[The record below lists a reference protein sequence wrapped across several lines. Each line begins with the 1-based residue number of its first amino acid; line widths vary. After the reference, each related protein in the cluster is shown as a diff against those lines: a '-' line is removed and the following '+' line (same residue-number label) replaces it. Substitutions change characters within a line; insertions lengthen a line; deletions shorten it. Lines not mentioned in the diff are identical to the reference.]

1 MSAKKEAYK
10 KYYDSD
16 IFNTKP
22 NDSSTIIKKMKL
34 RMNHPMYDST
44 KEIIFNLSQE
54 KRIKRNGHKKEDLKQ
69 LVLSKSEI
77 RRKHNYEK
85 TYASDIFNQRRA
97 TSSERKKGVKR
108 FADEINK
115 ITCLNGMG
123 DEKQYIRDL
132 KHYTKTHRAEEK
144 EYIPIYS
151 LKRITPQERYYREH
165 FLNHGALPEIN
176 DLYNTSEIMN
186 TEEKKINNYI
196 YRKKNLNKDLIVYNN
211 VGADKKGIKVE
222 LNNNNKKY
230 LKKKGL
236 NLYEGRRNFVEPYLY
251 PNNSCKINKQ
261 IQLESQIFSDES
273 DRKDFKE
280 EAEKINDRLEKEK
293 KKHYHVDIFGRPLIR
308 IKKDIINSNRNL
320 YGSVHSKWNRTNL
333 DWASPKC
340 QIIFNNSTKDSK
352 CQTARQRKL
361 SQFSD
366 SQNYDILTGREKEP
380 IIYNYKHKENNNKGK
395 KKFDAI
401 INRMPNLNDGQK
413 LGIKMR
419 VSSLDCTNEQ
429 DWDDKV
435 NSLKNF
441 FAKNLYKKSKEKDIT
456 GKISEMKNNASNI
469 SIYNT
474 QDNIFHDYVIT
485 YSTKANKFEKLDEI
499 GIQKLF
505 ANKGIYTYDIRKN
518 YFDKGNYNT
527 INIKI
532 KGNDTNNKLYRK
544 VKKLQEELRKDNYK
558 FNIEKR
564 KVKNYGIKSGK
575 VVCNPR
581 AKGGTTYIQYDKNR
595 EDNEFKKGPN
605 DVKSRKE
612 FSKQYAQINYKYKR
626 SFL

>member
-1 MSAKKEAYK
+1 
-10 KYYDSD
+10 
-16 IFNTKP
+16 
-22 NDSSTIIKKMKL
+22 
-34 RMNHPMYDST
+34 
-44 KEIIFNLSQE
+44 
-54 KRIKRNGHKKEDLKQ
+54 
-69 LVLSKSEI
+69 
-77 RRKHNYEK
+77 
-85 TYASDIFNQRRA
+85 
-97 TSSERKKGVKR
+97 
-108 FADEINK
+108 
-115 ITCLNGMG
+115 
-123 DEKQYIRDL
+123 
-132 KHYTKTHRAEEK
+132 
-144 EYIPIYS
+144 
-151 LKRITPQERYYREH
+151 
-165 FLNHGALPEIN
+165 
-176 DLYNTSEIMN
+176 
-186 TEEKKINNYI
+186 
-196 YRKKNLNKDLIVYNN
+196 
-211 VGADKKGIKVE
+211 
-222 LNNNNKKY
+222 
-230 LKKKGL
+230 
-236 NLYEGRRNFVEPYLY
+236 
-251 PNNSCKINKQ
+251 
-261 IQLESQIFSDES
+261 
-273 DRKDFKE
+273 
-280 EAEKINDRLEKEK
+280 
-293 KKHYHVDIFGRPLIR
+293 
-308 IKKDIINSNRNL
+308 
-320 YGSVHSKWNRTNL
+320 VHSKWNRTNL
-333 DWASPKC
+333 DWASPES
-340 QIIFNNSTKDSK
+340 QIIFNNSTKNSK

-361 SQFSD
+361 SQLSD

-380 IIYNYKHKENNNKGK
+380 IIYNYKHKENTNKGK

-441 FAKNLYKKSKEKDIT
+441 FAKNLHKKSKEKDIT
-456 GKISEMKNNASNI
+456 GKIGEIKNNASNI

-474 QDNIFHDYVIT
+474 HDNIYHDYVIT

-505 ANKGIYTYDIRKN
+505 ANKGIHAYDIRKN
-518 YFDKGNYNT
+518 QFDKGNYNT

-581 AKGGTTYIQYDKNR
+581 AKGGITYIQNDKNC
-595 EDNEFKKGPN
+595 EDSELKKAPN
-605 DVKSRKE
+605 DIKSRKG